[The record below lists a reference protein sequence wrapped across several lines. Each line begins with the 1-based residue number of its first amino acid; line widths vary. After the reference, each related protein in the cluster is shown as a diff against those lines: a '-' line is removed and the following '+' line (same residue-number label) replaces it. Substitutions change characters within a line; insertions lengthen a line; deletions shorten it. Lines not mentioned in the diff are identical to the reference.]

1 MKRIFNFFSEEV
13 IYKNFKELL
22 EDKAAYDKMAH
33 AWTSQSLCESQL
45 GRRTTA
51 HLYGET

>member
-1 MKRIFNFFSEEV
+1 
-13 IYKNFKELL
+13 
-22 EDKAAYDKMAH
+22 MAH

-51 HLYGET
+51 HLYGGDLTQFWTKKSSSEPKSFEGMQAFD